1 MKSIKY
7 VWKNDEDVLK
17 KSASLATLNAYLIKN
32 QTLECNWNNNWRG
45 KSQLHVFKYWTFLLR
60 IATHLHYTI
69 YSPVPAPLSS
79 PLTSVLS

>member
-45 KSQLHVFKYWTFLLR
+45 KSQLHVFKY
-60 IATHLHYTI
+60 
-69 YSPVPAPLSS
+69 
-79 PLTSVLS
+79 

>member
-1 MKSIKY
+1 MNSLSGCLYNDSISVSYEMKSIKY

-45 KSQLHVFKYWTFLLR
+45 KSQLHVFKY
-60 IATHLHYTI
+60 
-69 YSPVPAPLSS
+69 
-79 PLTSVLS
+79 